1 MEMGQL
7 NLLGVFNLFLC
18 KSAYNN
24 LKLFLSHVFTF
35 QSALAENLTNL
46 PCCDFC
52 SASFE
57 NEVLNIYILE
67 ATLKPCC
74 MHMVFIATCCNV
86 KCVLGYLL
94 DESPLQ

>member
-67 ATLKPCC
+67 ATLKPYC

>member
-18 KSAYNN
+18 VSAYNN
-24 LKLFLSHVFTF
+24 LKLFLFHVFTF
-35 QSALAENLTNL
+35 QSALAENLTSL

-57 NEVLNIYILE
+57 NEVLNIYIVE
-67 ATLKPCC
+67 ATLKLYC
-74 MHMVFIATCCNV
+74 MHMVFIATCNV

-94 DESPLQ
+94 DKSPLQ